1 MSTKYKF
8 LDPEGIYFVSFATV
22 DWVDV
27 FTRQEYK
34 DIFIDSLKYCQKNK
48 GMIIHAWCLMTNHV
62 HLIFSSNE
70 KGKHSDILRD
80 LKKYT
85 SKKLLESIISN
96 PHESRKEW
104 MLNILSNAGRNNSNN
119 KKFQFWQ
126 QDNHPIEIFS
136 PKVISQKLVYL
147 HNNPVEA
154 GIVSLAE
161 QYLYS
166 SASNYCGQ
174 SGLIEIEILDVPANL
189 VGYVFIGR

>member
-70 KGKHSDILRD
+70 K
-80 LKKYT
+80 
-85 SKKLLESIISN
+85 
-96 PHESRKEW
+96 
-104 MLNILSNAGRNNSNN
+104 
-119 KKFQFWQ
+119 
-126 QDNHPIEIFS
+126 
-136 PKVISQKLVYL
+136 
-147 HNNPVEA
+147 
-154 GIVSLAE
+154 
-161 QYLYS
+161 
-166 SASNYCGQ
+166 
-174 SGLIEIEILDVPANL
+174 
-189 VGYVFIGR
+189 

>member
-34 DIFIDSLKYCQKNK
+34 EIFVDSMKYCQKNK

-70 KGKHSDILRD
+70 KGQHSDILRD

-85 SKKLLESIISN
+85 SKKLFESIKSN

-104 MLNILSNAGRNNSNN
+104 ILKILAKAGRNNSNN
-119 KKFQFWQ
+119 KKYQFWQ

-136 PKVISQKLVYL
+136 PKVISQKLTYL